1 MEKILFYIFS
11 AILLFAASMV
21 ITVRNPIQATLFLI
35 LAFFT
40 SAAIWLLLEA
50 EFLAIILVLVY
61 IGAVM
66 VLFLFVV
73 MMLDINLVS
82 LREGFIKYLP
92 VGFIVSAL
100 TAFEMMAVLK
110 PENFG
115 LSVPV
120 PTPHDSNYSNTE
132 ELGNILYTVYSYP
145 FELAAAIL
153 LIAIVAAIT
162 LTLRRGTNKHQD
174 PSQQVQVN
182 PKDRVRLVKMT
193 NSETRK

>member
-1 MEKILFYIFS
+1 
-11 AILLFAASMV
+11 MV

-50 EFLAIILVLVY
+50 EFLAIILILVY

-92 VGFIVSAL
+92 IGLLVSAL

-115 LSVPV
+115 LSV

-162 LTLRRGTNKHQD
+162 LTLRRGISKHQD

-182 PKDRVRLVKMT
+182 PKDRVKLVKMT
-193 NSETRK
+193 NSETQK